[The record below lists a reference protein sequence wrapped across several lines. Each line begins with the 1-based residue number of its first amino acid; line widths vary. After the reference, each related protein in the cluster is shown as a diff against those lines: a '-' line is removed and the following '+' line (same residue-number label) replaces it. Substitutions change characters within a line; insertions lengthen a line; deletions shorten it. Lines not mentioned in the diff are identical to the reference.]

1 MMTPQKRRFRAFL
14 TRFVILL
21 VVYLLAV
28 VGFLALLKD
37 LLPSPSDHPWLV
49 VLYAGIVIGLFA
61 AIVLLVEFTRKQR
74 K

>member
-1 MMTPQKRRFRAFL
+1 MISPKNRQIKAFF

-28 VGFLALLKD
+28 VGFLVLLQD
-37 LLPSPSDHPWLV
+37 LLPNPSGHPWGY
-49 VLYAGIVIGLFA
+49 VLYTLIVVGLFA
-61 AIVLLVEFTRKQR
+61 LLVLIVELSRKQR

>member
-1 MMTPQKRRFRAFL
+1 MTPKKRRFRAFL

-28 VGFLALLKD
+28 VGFLVLLKD
-37 LLPSPSDHPWLV
+37 LLPSPTTSPWLV
-49 VLYAGIVIGLFA
+49 ALYAFIVVGLFA
-61 AIVLLVEFTRKQR
+61 AIVVLVEFTRKQR